1 MNKHIFIINGSGG
14 VGKDTFVN
22 MVSKYIPTT
31 NYSSVDKIKEAAKI
45 IGWHGEKTEKARK
58 FLSDLKVL
66 STEYNNFPY
75 ESMVNK
81 IEDFLKDSV
90 NQFLFLHI
98 REPEE
103 IKLLSEKF
111 DVTTILI
118 SNRNVNHISTNMADK
133 NVFEYDYDMEITND
147 SDLTEFNEKAKEF
160 CKLYGIIDKL

>member
-22 MVSKYIPTT
+22 MVSKYVPTT

-75 ESMVNK
+75 KSMVNK
-81 IEDFLKDSV
+81 IEDFLEDTV

-103 IKLLSEKF
+103 IKRLSEEF
-111 DVTTILI
+111 DLTTILI
-118 SNRNVNHISTNMADK
+118 SNNNVSLIDTNMADK
-133 NVFEYDYDMEITND
+133 HVFDYEYDMKITND
-147 SDLTEFNEKAKEF
+147 SNLTELNEKAKIF
-160 CKLYGIIDKL
+160 CEIYGDINEQ